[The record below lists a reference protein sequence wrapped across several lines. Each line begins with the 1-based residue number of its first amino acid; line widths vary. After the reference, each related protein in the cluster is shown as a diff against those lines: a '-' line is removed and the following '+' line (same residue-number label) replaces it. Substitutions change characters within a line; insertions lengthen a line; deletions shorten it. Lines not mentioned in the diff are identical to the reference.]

1 MNKQTFSPYIRIA
14 MHSVLAAPFT
24 INERIIFDYEII
36 FVQEGKCRLTVDGKE
51 YICKKNNVVFIRPD
65 IPHKMECVDN
75 SDFVQ
80 PHIHFDVIY
89 SDKSEITPV
98 SFKSRKK
105 MTPDEISLIQDDIFA
120 DIDIP
125 VVFIPNDIQK
135 FKTIF
140 FEIIMLYQEKK
151 YNYELLYKAKLL
163 ELLCFILSHF
173 EENKSN
179 KDDTDDNSII
189 AVKNYIDNNYLS
201 VITLDALST
210 QFHFNKYTLMR
221 KFKAMYGQNVISYYK
236 SKRISYAKDILKT
249 TNLSVYSISEKMNFS
264 VIYSFSRFF
273 KICTDMSPT
282 EYRKKFSNKH

>member
-1 MNKQTFSPYIRIA
+1 

-264 VIYSFSRFF
+264 DIYSFSRFF

>member
-1 MNKQTFSPYIRIA
+1 MNKHTFSPYIRIA

-36 FVQEGKCRLTVDGKE
+36 FVQEGKCRLTVNEKE

-65 IPHKMECVDN
+65 IPHKMECIDN
-75 SDFVQ
+75 LNFVQ
-80 PHIHFDVIY
+80 PHIHFDIIY

-163 ELLCFILSHF
+163 ELLCYILSHF
-173 EENKSN
+173 EENKSS
-179 KDDTDDNSII
+179 KDDADDNSII

-210 QFHFNKYTLMR
+210 HFHFNKYTLMR

-236 SKRISYAKDILKT
+236 AKRISYAKDILKT

-264 VIYSFSRFF
+264 DIYSFSRFF

-282 EYRKKFSNKH
+282 EYRKKFLK